1 MEGNVNPTDPSIQRF
16 PKPIHGQFVRI
27 YPMQYQTNPCMKVE
41 IYAIGEKIYYTHK
54 LLVKFKGIVMG
65 NHMIWSVIWDNSAQ
79 VIFLKANQIVR
90 PRKADS
96 FQIVQ
101 EKSCDYLLIIYEC
114 E

>member
-41 IYAIGEKIYYTHK
+41 IYAIGEKIYYSHK

-79 VIFLKANQIVR
+79 VIFFKGLPNCST
-90 PRKADS
+90 RKADS
-96 FQIVQ
+96 FQIVKD
-101 EKSCDYLLIIYEC
+101 KSCDYLLIIYEC

>member
-27 YPMQYQTNPCMKVE
+27 YPMLYETYPCMKVE
-41 IYAIGEKIYYTHK
+41 IYATGKKIDYSHK
-54 LLVKFKGIVMG
+54 LLVKFKGIVRG

>member
-41 IYAIGEKIYYTHK
+41 IYAIGEKIYYSHK
-54 LLVKFKGIVMG
+54 MLVKFNGIVMG

>member
-1 MEGNVNPTDPSIQRF
+1 
-16 PKPIHGQFVRI
+16 
-27 YPMQYQTNPCMKVE
+27 MKVE
-41 IYAIGEKIYYTHK
+41 IYSIGKKIYYSHK

-65 NHMIWSVIWDNSAQ
+65 NHMIWSVIWDYSAQ

>member
-27 YPMQYQTNPCMKVE
+27 YPIQYQTNPCMKVE
-41 IYAIGEKIYYTHK
+41 IYAIGEKIYYSHK

-65 NHMIWSVIWDNSAQ
+65 NHMIWSVIWDNSAK

-90 PRKADS
+90 PVRLIHFK
-96 FQIVQ
+96 
-101 EKSCDYLLIIYEC
+101 LLKTNHAITC
-114 E
+114 

>member
-41 IYAIGEKIYYTHK
+41 IYAIGEKIYYSHK

-79 VIFLKANQIVR
+79 VIFLKAYQIVR

>member
-16 PKPIHGQFVRI
+16 PKAIHGQFVRI
-27 YPMQYQTNPCMKVE
+27 FPMQYQKYPCMKVE
-41 IYAIGEKIYYTHK
+41 IYAIGEKIYYSHI

-65 NHMIWSVIWDNSAQ
+65 NHMICSVIWDNSAQ

-96 FQIVQ
+96 FQFVQ

>member
-1 MEGNVNPTDPSIQRF
+1 
-16 PKPIHGQFVRI
+16 
-27 YPMQYQTNPCMKVE
+27 
-41 IYAIGEKIYYTHK
+41 
-54 LLVKFKGIVMG
+54 MG

>member
-41 IYAIGEKIYYTHK
+41 IYAIGEKIYYSHK

-79 VIFLKANQIVR
+79 VIFLKAYQIVR

-101 EKSCDYLLIIYEC
+101 EKSRDYLLIIYEC

>member
-16 PKPIHGQFVRI
+16 PKPIHAQFVRI

-41 IYAIGEKIYYTHK
+41 IYAIGEKIYYSHK

-65 NHMIWSVIWDNSAQ
+65 NHMIWSVIWDNSAK
-79 VIFLKANQIVR
+79 VIFLKAYQIVR

>member
-41 IYAIGEKIYYTHK
+41 IYAIGEKIYYSHK
-54 LLVKFKGIVMG
+54 MLVKFKGIVMG

>member
-27 YPMQYQTNPCMKVE
+27 FPMQYETYPCMKVE
-41 IYAIGEKIYYTHK
+41 IYVIGEKIYYSHK

-65 NHMIWSVIWDNSAQ
+65 NHMIWSVIWDYSAQ

-101 EKSCDYLLIIYEC
+101 EKACDYLLIIYEC

>member
-41 IYAIGEKIYYTHK
+41 IYAIGEKIYYSHK
-54 LLVKFKGIVMG
+54 MLVKFKGIVMG
-65 NHMIWSVIWDNSAQ
+65 NHMIWSVIWDNSAK

-90 PRKADS
+90 PVRLIHFK
-96 FQIVQ
+96 
-101 EKSCDYLLIIYEC
+101 LLKKNHAITC
-114 E
+114 

>member
-41 IYAIGEKIYYTHK
+41 IYAIGEKIYYSHK

>member
-41 IYAIGEKIYYTHK
+41 IYAIGEKIYYSHK

-65 NHMIWSVIWDNSAQ
+65 NHMIWSVIWDNSAK
-79 VIFLKANQIVR
+79 VIFLKAYQIVR
-90 PRKADS
+90 PVRLIHFK
-96 FQIVQ
+96 
-101 EKSCDYLLIIYEC
+101 LLKINHAITC
-114 E
+114 

>member
-27 YPMQYQTNPCMKVE
+27 YPMQYQKYPCMKVE
-41 IYAIGEKIYYTHK
+41 IYAIGEKIYYSHK

-65 NHMIWSVIWDNSAQ
+65 NHMICSVIWDNSAQ

-96 FQIVQ
+96 FQFVQ

>member
-1 MEGNVNPTDPSIQRF
+1 MEGNVNPTDPSVQRF

-41 IYAIGEKIYYTHK
+41 IYAIGEKIYYSHK

-65 NHMIWSVIWDNSAQ
+65 NHMIWSVIWDYSAQ
-79 VIFLKANQIVR
+79 VIFLKAYQIVR